1 MLLRRIMDHVKEQN
15 WTAVGLDFVIV
26 VFGVF
31 IGIQVS
37 NWNTA
42 HDDRETEQVILERLG
57 SDFAKIVETE
67 THYLETAELAAAGSD
82 ILLEKTVART
92 LPDDSASLCQLLN
105 PPRAFRPAPPPSAT
119 YEQLVANGDMRL
131 IRNETLRVALAEFE
145 SQRNQHIVIADKSL
159 ETTLALSRP
168 FWSAVDICDASLRT
182 PDDRFA
188 SRIGEIVTSPDFAG
202 AVSGNLTQHRGA
214 VRAHTA
220 TKEKAEE
227 VLKLIQDAAAR

>member
-1 MLLRRIMDHVKEQN
+1 MLLRRMVVHVKEQN
-15 WTAVGLDFVIV
+15 WTAVGLDFLIV
-26 VFGVF
+26 VVGVF
-31 IGIQVS
+31 FATQVS
-37 NWNTA
+37 NWNA
-42 HDDRETEQVILERLG
+42 ARADRDTEQVILKRLE

-67 THYLETAELAAAGSD
+67 AHYLGTAEAAAAGSD
-82 ILLEKTVART
+82 ILLEKTVAGT
-92 LPDDSASLCQLLN
+92 LPEDSASLCQLLR

-145 SQRNQHIVIADKSL
+145 SQRNQHIAIADNSL
-159 ETTLALSRP
+159 ATTLALSRP

-188 SRIGEIVTSPDFAG
+188 SQIGEIVTSPDFAG
-202 AVSGNLTQHRGA
+202 AVSGNLTQHQGA

-220 TKEKAEE
+220 TKAKAEE
-227 VLKLIQDAAAR
+227 VLALLQVAVSQ